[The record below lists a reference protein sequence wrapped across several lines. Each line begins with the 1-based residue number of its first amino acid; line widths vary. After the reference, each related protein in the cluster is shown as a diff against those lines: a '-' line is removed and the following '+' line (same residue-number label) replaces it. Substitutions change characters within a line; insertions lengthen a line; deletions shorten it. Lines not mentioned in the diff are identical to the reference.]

1 MQMRDRDQ
9 LLSSKAA
16 ARKLGVHESR
26 IRALASHDRLG
37 ARKLG
42 GRWVI
47 DSNALLREMQR
58 SRERGRPYDPKNGFA
73 LLFLASGERPNWI
86 RPDVRSRLQRRLAEG
101 SLKRD
106 LPRLRGRARRLSVRA
121 GESALRA
128 IQKDRDF
135 IKSGVSAAIEYAAD
149 ISAPGVIEGYYP
161 ADKLAAVIYRYALR
175 EVDEAQANLIVHE
188 LGAPIPFAKRSVM
201 PAAVV
206 AVDLL
211 EAGDARSRRAG
222 QKLLRS
228 IEAR

>member
-1 MQMRDRDQ
+1 MRDRDQ

-26 IRALASHDRLG
+26 IRALAARDRLG
-37 ARKLG
+37 ARKVG

-47 DSNALLREMQR
+47 DSNALGRELQG
-58 SRERGRPYDPKNGFA
+58 SRERGRPYDPKNAFA
-73 LLFLASGERPNWI
+73 LLFMASDERPDWI
-86 RPDVRSRLQRRLAEG
+86 RADVRSRLHRRLAEG
-101 SLKRD
+101 SLMRD
-106 LPRLRGRARRLSVRA
+106 LPRLRGRARRVPLRA

-135 IKSGVSAAIEYAAD
+135 IRSGVSGALESGAD

-161 ADKLAAVIYRYALR
+161 AAKLAALVYRYALR
-175 EVDEAQANLIVHE
+175 EVDDAQANLIVHE
-188 LGAPIPFAKRSVM
+188 LSDPIPFGRRSRM

-211 EAGDARSRRAG
+211 EADDARSRRAG
-222 QKLLRS
+222 ARLLRS